1 MSDNKLNLKPFQV
14 KDELNPNFFDKDG
27 KFNSRIRL
35 QLLDIVDDFIDTLE
49 MDWIKPKDILLIGSI
64 VNYNWNE
71 YSDLDVNIVYNFNEI
86 YPKNT
91 EFVKDYFYAKRNDW
105 NRKHEELLIKGAP
118 VEITVVDEN
127 NMGVATGVYSL
138 EKNEWVKKP
147 KHLDND
153 NLDKEDIKKFCLS
166 KIKEINNICDKIDT
180 ITDKHKLQKLN
191 DELIN
196 IEDDLW
202 DIRQDGLSSKD
213 KEMSDGN
220 IKYKVLKHM
229 GYIDKLRDYQN
240 KSYDKCNSIKESKII
255 VVTESQL
262 NHLNEY
268 YNNSVINYKTK
279 DGKVLN
285 YSTRKMYYLG
295 SFLPIINDLCG
306 TNFNKENLSDLH
318 NILDN
323 EYIKSQPNK
332 NIQSHLNKKGYFVY
346 NPYWMIRMLQW
357 ERIIRR
363 LQIYDFG
370 EDDYL
375 EIFNNQNNNK
385 QLPPNIFDEKDS
397 YMPASYMEN
406 FINTDDTSELS
417 EKIFK

>member
-1 MSDNKLNLKPFQV
+1 METHFHFDNALQNLKPFQV

-71 YSDLDVNIVYNFNEI
+71 YSDLDVNIVYNFNDI

-105 NRKHEELLIKGAP
+105 NRKHEELLIKGVP

-147 KHLDND
+147 KHLDNN

-166 KIKEINNICDKIDT
+166 KIKEINDICDKIDT

-229 GYIDKLRDYQN
+229 GYVDKLRDYQN
-240 KSYDKCNSIKESKII
+240 KSYDKCNSIKEGINHKII
-255 VVTESQL
+255 RLSEQQIKKIK
-262 NHLNEY
+262 HY
-268 YNNSVINYKTK
+268 IQYNNREYKELKSLVGLINKKFNVKFPTTDNVLANLHKIIQKPFRDLSIIMYNGLYDVDMFK
-279 DGKVLN
+279 KVLN
-285 YSTRKMYYLG
+285 Y
-295 SFLPIINDLCG
+295 PII
-306 TNFNKENLSDLH
+306 
-318 NILDN
+318 
-323 EYIKSQPNK
+323 
-332 NIQSHLNKKGYFVY
+332 
-346 NPYWMIRMLQW
+346 
-357 ERIIRR
+357 
-363 LQIYDFG
+363 
-370 EDDYL
+370 
-375 EIFNNQNNNK
+375 
-385 QLPPNIFDEKDS
+385 KDS
-397 YMPASYMEN
+397 LYLYWKTMNTDQILTPKNVYKKRKEVINPHINHVNFHDYMPAADMEN

>member
-1 MSDNKLNLKPFQV
+1 MNDNKLNLKPFQV

-240 KSYDKCNSIKESKII
+240 KSYDKCNSIKENVNHKII
-255 VVTESQL
+255 RLSEQQIKKIKHYIQHNNREYKELKSLVGLINQKFNVKFPTTDNVVL
-262 NHLNEY
+262 NRLHNIIQKPFRDKTIIM
-268 YNNSVINYKTK
+268 YNGLYDVEMFN
-279 DGKVLN
+279 KVLN
-285 YSTRKMYYLG
+285 YPSVQKDLLLYWK
-295 SFLPIINDLCG
+295 IINSGQEL
-306 TNFNKENLSDLH
+306 TPKNVTKKNKEIVDPHINFRNFHD
-318 NILDN
+318 
-323 EYIKSQPNK
+323 
-332 NIQSHLNKKGYFVY
+332 
-346 NPYWMIRMLQW
+346 
-357 ERIIRR
+357 
-363 LQIYDFG
+363 
-370 EDDYL
+370 
-375 EIFNNQNNNK
+375 
-385 QLPPNIFDEKDS
+385 
-397 YMPASYMEN
+397 YMPAADMEN

>member
-49 MDWIKPKDILLIGSI
+49 IDWIKPKDILLIGSI

-71 YSDLDVNIVYNFNEI
+71 YSDLDVNIVYNFNDI

-105 NRKHEELLIKGAP
+105 NRKHEELLIKGVP

-147 KHLDND
+147 KHLDNN

-166 KIKEINNICDKIDT
+166 KIKEINDICDKIDT

-229 GYIDKLRDYQN
+229 GYVDKLRDYQN
-240 KSYDKCNSIKESKII
+240 KSYDKCNSIKEGINHKII
-255 VVTESQL
+255 RLSEQQIKKIK
-262 NHLNEY
+262 HY
-268 YNNSVINYKTK
+268 IQYNNREYKELKSLVGLINKKFNVKFPTTDNVLANLHKIIQKPFRDLSIIMYNGLYDVDMFK
-279 DGKVLN
+279 KVLN
-285 YSTRKMYYLG
+285 Y
-295 SFLPIINDLCG
+295 PII
-306 TNFNKENLSDLH
+306 
-318 NILDN
+318 
-323 EYIKSQPNK
+323 
-332 NIQSHLNKKGYFVY
+332 
-346 NPYWMIRMLQW
+346 
-357 ERIIRR
+357 
-363 LQIYDFG
+363 
-370 EDDYL
+370 
-375 EIFNNQNNNK
+375 
-385 QLPPNIFDEKDS
+385 KDS
-397 YMPASYMEN
+397 LYLYWKTMNTDQILTPKNVYKKRKEVINPHINHVNFHDYMPAADMEN